1 MRENKRCGKYT
12 RKHIQR
18 NIKGIINFS
27 EKNVNR
33 VVEKKN
39 DEKYYTYDSGDYF
52 WWCIYE
58 KEIVSKNKE

>member
-33 VVEKKN
+33 VVEKKTMRN
-39 DEKYYTYDSGDYF
+39 IIHMTLVIIFDDVFMK
-52 WWCIYE
+52 
-58 KEIVSKNKE
+58 KK

>member
-52 WWCIYE
+52 
-58 KEIVSKNKE
+58 